1 MGMIL
6 NWVYE
11 TKQELNNPDQVRVD
25 CIVVEADFLS
35 SGLHNIYSYSLLPKE
50 LGNLYFHQLIHFVM
64 FVLRRVYLHKK
75 TTITPQKTQFNIF
88 TLYSPYKFYFAN
100 YILFYSCLKV
110 GNCCLYKI

>member
-35 SGLHNIYSYSLLPKE
+35 SGLHNIYSYSLLPKD
-50 LGNLYFHQLIHFVM
+50 LGNFYFHKLVHFVM
-64 FVLRRVYLHKK
+64 FVLRGVYLQQ
-75 TTITPQKTQFNIF
+75 QKLLLNRRRLNSIF
-88 TLYSPYKFYFAN
+88 LLCILHTSFILLTVYFSIA
-100 YILFYSCLKV
+100 V
-110 GNCCLYKI
+110 

>member
-35 SGLHNIYSYSLLPKE
+35 SGLHNICSLLSKE
-50 LGNLYFHQLIHFVM
+50 LGNVYFRQPLQFVM
-64 FVLRRVYLHKK
+64 FVLRGVYLQKYTCYFVLSK
-75 TTITPQKTQFNIF
+75 RVIILLIVYFSIAVLTSVTISFQT
-88 TLYSPYKFYFAN
+88 YSSMA
-100 YILFYSCLKV
+100 L
-110 GNCCLYKI
+110 

>member
-1 MGMIL
+1 MIL

-50 LGNLYFHQLIHFVM
+50 LGNLYFHQLVHFVM
-64 FVLRRVYLHKK
+64 FVLRGV
-75 TTITPQKTQFNIF
+75 IF
-88 TLYSPYKFYFAN
+88 TTKKLLLHRRKLNSIFFFVFSIQVFILLTVYFSIA
-100 YILFYSCLKV
+100 V
-110 GNCCLYKI
+110 

>member
-35 SGLHNIYSYSLLPKE
+35 SGLHNICSLLSKE
-50 LGNLYFHQLIHFVM
+50 LGNVYFRQPLQFVM
-64 FVLRRVYLHKK
+64 FLLRGVIYK
-75 TTITPQKTQFNIF
+75 NILVI
-88 TLYSPYKFYFAN
+88 LYCRKEL
-100 YILFYSCLKV
+100 LFY
-110 GNCCLYKI
+110 

>member
-35 SGLHNIYSYSLLPKE
+35 SGLHNICSLLSKE
-50 LGNLYFHQLIHFVM
+50 LGNVYFRQPLQFVM
-64 FVLRRVYLHKK
+64 FLLMGLIYK
-75 TTITPQKTQFNIF
+75 NILVI
-88 TLYSPYKFYFAN
+88 LYCRKEL
-100 YILFYSCLKV
+100 LFY
-110 GNCCLYKI
+110 

>member
-35 SGLHNIYSYSLLPKE
+35 SGLYNIYSYSLLPKE
-50 LGNLYFHQLIHFVM
+50 LGNLYFHQLVHFVM
-64 FVLRRVYLHKK
+64 FVLMGVYLQQ
-75 TTITPQKTQFNIF
+75 QKLLLNRRRLNSIF
-88 TLYSPYKFYFAN
+88 LLCILHTSLF
-100 YILFYSCLKV
+100 LFY
-110 GNCCLYKI
+110 